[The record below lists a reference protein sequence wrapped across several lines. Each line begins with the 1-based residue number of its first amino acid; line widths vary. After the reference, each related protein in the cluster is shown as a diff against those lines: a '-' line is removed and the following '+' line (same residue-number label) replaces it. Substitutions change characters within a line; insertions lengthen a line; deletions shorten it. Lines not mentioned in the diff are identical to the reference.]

1 MFERFSDQARQ
12 AVVRAQA
19 EARAL
24 RANQIGTEHVLLG
37 LAEEDGVAAEALEAL
52 GVSSDTVRRRIEQSA
67 GGGLIDPPDS
77 LPFTPEAR
85 QALHG
90 SLAQA
95 TALGHAYIGTGHILL
110 SLLSQDQ
117 LGQGAATLMLT
128 ELGVAVG
135 PAREQVVRLS
145 EPGLTDEL
153 PPLIQG
159 VPGVPQPVPPPRRRR
174 WRR

>member
-12 AVVRAQA
+12 AVVRAQS

-24 RANQIGTEHVLLG
+24 SAAQIGTEHVLLG
-37 LAEEDGVAAEALEAL
+37 LAAEGGVGAQALEAL
-52 GVSSDTVRRRIEQSA
+52 GVTPQSVRLRVEQAARSEPGA
-67 GGGLIDPPDS
+67 PESI
-77 LPFTPEAR
+77 PFTPEAR

-95 TALGHAYIGTGHILL
+95 MDLGSGYIGTGHILL
-110 SLLSQDQ
+110 ALLSQ
-117 LGQGAATLMLT
+117 GQSAAARILS
-128 ELGVAVG
+128 ELGVAAG
-135 PAREQVVRLS
+135 PAREQVGRLA
-145 EPGLTDEL
+145 EPGLTDEQ

-159 VPGVPQPVPPPRRRR
+159 FSPPLTPARRRR

>member
-12 AVVRAQA
+12 AVVRAQS

-24 RANQIGTEHVLLG
+24 SAAQIGTEHVLLG
-37 LAEEDGVAAEALEAL
+37 LAAEGGVGAQALEAL
-52 GVSSDTVRRRIEQSA
+52 GVTPQSVRLCVEQAARSEPGA
-67 GGGLIDPPDS
+67 AESI
-77 LPFTPEAR
+77 PFTPEAR

-95 TALGHAYIGTGHILL
+95 MDLGSGYIGTGHILL
-110 SLLSQDQ
+110 ALLSQAPARPS
-117 LGQGAATLMLT
+117 AAARILS
-128 ELGVAVG
+128 ELGVAAG
-135 PAREQVVRLS
+135 PAREQVGRLA
-145 EPGLTDEL
+145 EPGLTDEQ

-159 VPGVPQPVPPPRRRR
+159 FSPPLAPARRRR